1 MAKNRQRER
10 EARVSVRSLF
20 LSLSSSLRFLSR
32 SLKAPMLP
40 SLSFSLVHS
49 RGRGVQHHASS
60 THVQIIQRGEIA
72 PATNT
77 CKAYTRKCTW
87 NTTQGQDSGQRDRE
101 RERART
107 LLDKPRF
114 SEISRGRCCGRH
126 VRKHTHTRAMLA
138 YWCYTVPS
146 PARTRTSAFQD
157 LLFGH
162 TTRSRRIRIPRLSLL
177 FLVLSF
183 SGKQPPKLFW
193 TRRRTGHPRIC

>member
-101 RERART
+101 SAHTPRQAALLRNFSGPMLWPARSKT
-107 LLDKPRF
+107 
-114 SEISRGRCCGRH
+114 
-126 VRKHTHTRAMLA
+126 HTH
-138 YWCYTVPS
+138 
-146 PARTRTSAFQD
+146 ARDVSV
-157 LLFGH
+157 
-162 TTRSRRIRIPRLSLL
+162 
-177 FLVLSF
+177 LVLYSSLSRAHPHKRVSRPSIWAHNAQPANSNSSSF
-183 SGKQPPKLFW
+183 SSLPCSIFQRETAAQALLN
-193 TRRRTGHPRIC
+193 